1 MVIFK
6 SIGDKQ
12 VEIVSFKDKKTIK
25 RELFYD
31 MYIYFNSTNKRLDA
45 EVERMTVEQIKEA
58 IEIGFKAIKEA
69 EKNGVKNKYAGKEE
83 IGIYI
88 IMLQYGFDF
97 NMNGTE
103 TLYPLK
109 PHKYNAGDEITVKI
123 AKVESVGS
131 KPAYRIKGI
140 ENIKISEAAIEK
152 MAIKRI
158 KPGDII
164 YQVAVCEEE
173 DLVWFDAVVVEDAGT
188 KHLKIFDDW
197 IEIEAEAFKI
207 FTDEKEAEEHAIAL
221 ATGCGYR
228 IVKGGLFKQEAENA
242 DGNT

>member
-12 VEIVSFKDKKTIK
+12 VEKEKKNTKI
-25 RELFYD
+25 
-31 MYIYFNSTNKRLDA
+31 
-45 EVERMTVEQIKEA
+45 
-58 IEIGFKAIKEA
+58 
-69 EKNGVKNKYAGKEE
+69 
-83 IGIYI
+83 
-88 IMLQYGFDF
+88 
-97 NMNGTE
+97 
-103 TLYPLK
+103 
-109 PHKYNAGDEITVKI
+109 PHKYNVGDEITVKI

-228 IVKGGLFKQEAENA
+228 IVKGGLFKQEVENA